1 MPISDSGLT
10 IGGLARAADVNV
22 ETIRFYQR
30 RGLMPEPDRLSRG
43 IRRYRDADLSRLSFI
58 RSAQRLGFSLD
69 EIADLLGLEDG
80 SSCGQ
85 ARHKAEAK
93 LADVKAKLADPPPNR
108 RSPGEPDQTV
118 RGVERQGSL
127 SIDRRIEEDSGDLMA
142 FD

>member
-30 RGLMPEPDRLSRG
+30 RGLMPEPDRLSQG

-69 EIADLLGLEDG
+69 EIADLLRLEDG

-93 LADVKAKLADPPPNR
+93 LADVKAKLAD
-108 RSPGEPDQTV
+108 
-118 RGVERQGSL
+118 L
-127 SIDRRIEEDSGDLMA
+127 HRIEEALASLIKLCGASKGKVRCPLIA
-142 FD
+142 VLKRTPAT